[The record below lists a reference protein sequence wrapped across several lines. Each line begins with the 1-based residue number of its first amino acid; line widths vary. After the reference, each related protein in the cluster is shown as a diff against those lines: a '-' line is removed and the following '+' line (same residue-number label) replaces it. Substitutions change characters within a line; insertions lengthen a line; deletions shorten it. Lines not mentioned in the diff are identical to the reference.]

1 MTEKSNEL
9 SDKDKVTQAS
19 SDEAKGINK
28 EDQVEQKKADA
39 AASDEETEKVESN
52 LHEVEAALASPVEGN
67 PVGEETEAV
76 ADPIQETKSEEADSP
91 ASISNEE
98 TSEIQEVVQSQDEEV
113 PSNDAAQTVPQEA
126 AEVVEAKDHTV

>member
-1 MTEKSNEL
+1 MKQ
-9 SDKDKVTQAS
+9 KVSTKKIKWS
-19 SDEAKGINK
+19 K
-28 EDQVEQKKADA
+28 KKADA